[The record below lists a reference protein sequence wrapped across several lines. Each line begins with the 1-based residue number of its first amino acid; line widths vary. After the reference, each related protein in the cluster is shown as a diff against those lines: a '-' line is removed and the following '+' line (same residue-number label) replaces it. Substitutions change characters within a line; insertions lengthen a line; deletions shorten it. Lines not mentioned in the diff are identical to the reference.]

1 MLHIPFI
8 SISLHFT
15 FITWAR
21 ILLYMGIHVLY
32 TQFYPFSDLFF
43 NFTSFYVPLRV
54 LYNFCKLVNSQTH
67 PNSPWIRFVFW
78 NMQKK
83 NCTIT
88 PILQFCYNGLCA
100 AILHFSFISL
110 WFFIIPSKRLCHDFH
125 THSISSFIRDSPNL
139 WLLSYLLY
147 LPTRIKIPSLFL
159 HFSNTL
165 LLCLLHLWISLFLR
179 CFQRLKIFQ
188 RFLFL
193 LSL

>member
-43 NFTSFYVPLRV
+43 NFTPFYVPLRV
-54 LYNFCKLVNSQTH
+54 LYNFCKLLNSQTH
-67 PNSPWIRFVFW
+67 PHSPWIRFVFW

-100 AILHFSFISL
+100 AILHFLLSFPCNL
-110 WFFIIPSKRLCHDFH
+110 
-125 THSISSFIRDSPNL
+125 SSFRRNAFVMTFIRIQFHP
-139 WLLSYLLY
+139 LSVIVRTSGYY
-147 LPTRIKIPSLFL
+147 HI
-159 HFSNTL
+159 FSICQL
-165 LLCLLHLWISLFLR
+165 A
-179 CFQRLKIFQ
+179 
-188 RFLFL
+188 
-193 LSL
+193 